1 MEWLQ
6 SFMTHFTGAFKW
18 LYVLQPWEQALRV
31 RAGRWITLH
40 KGGIHFKIPYLDCI
54 FKQNTRLRLSEVGV
68 QTVTTLNNK
77 TITLSGALSYR
88 VQDITPLYQKL
99 HQPEDTISRQVQA
112 IISDFIATNNH
123 EDCGPKALMN
133 HVNSKLDVEQYGL
146 GDAEYI
152 LKDFAS
158 VKTYRFVTG
167 NLENWTNHTLEVDAD

>member
-6 SFMTHFTGAFKW
+6 SFISHFTGAFKW

-31 RAGRWITLH
+31 RAGRYITMH
-40 KGGIHFKIPYLDCI
+40 DGGIHFKIPYLDYI

-68 QTVTTLNNK
+68 QTVTTLDQK

-88 VQDITPLYQKL
+88 VRDITPLYQKL

-112 IISDFIATNNH
+112 IISTFIATH
-123 EDCGPKALMN
+123 KSEDCGPQALMD
-133 HVNSKLDVEQYGL
+133 HVKDNLDVEQYGL
-146 GDAEYI
+146 ADTKFI

-167 NLENWTNHTLEVDAD
+167 NLENWAAHTLETD